1 MPSCKCQATGA
12 KGSIA
17 VSRIQAFIG
26 TAFAVT
32 DTEYAPPDEESL
44 ELPHARSRR
53 MHDRVETGS
62 LALQVFD

>member
-1 MPSCKCQATGA
+1 
-12 KGSIA
+12 